1 MKSTITLQA
10 TPNAWL
16 INSVLAPHLDAFT
29 AHLQSGRYAVNTTR
43 SYVAGIAHFAYWMTQ
58 SNLPVQVLDE
68 HAVERFL
75 IDHLPRCDC
84 PTPVMRSYRD
94 LRGRTWPLAPRTSPT
109 RCNRCASCANWLHRR
124 GAISLRPVYVQGT
137 RIKCGHTPRM
147 VTYRKATAIVQVSQW
162 SHRI

>member
-10 TPNAWL
+10 TSNAWL

-29 AHLQSGRYAVNTTR
+29 AHLQIGRYAVNTTR

-75 IDHLPRCDC
+75 IDHLPHCDC
-84 PTPVMRSYRD
+84 PKPVIRSYRD
-94 LRGRTWPLAPRTSPT
+94 LRAALGHL
-109 RCNRCASCANWLHRR
+109 LHILRQQ
-124 GAISLRPVYVQGT
+124 GVIAVPPAHTGYIAEAAISLRPVYVQGT
-137 RIKCGHTPRM
+137 RIKCEHTPRM
-147 VTYRKATAIVQVSQW
+147 VAYRKAPAIVQVPHW
-162 SHRI
+162 SYRV